1 MILLLIHISYHYAA
15 SVKIATPE
23 NGGAVDGSG
32 RVYGTQLLHVADNS
46 IQPLT
51 SDGNPS
57 LSAYL
62 IGSKIAQDSL
72 NIYQHEKRIKFKFCS
87 KC

>member
-1 MILLLIHISYHYAA
+1 VILLLIHISYHYAA

-51 SDGNPS
+51 S